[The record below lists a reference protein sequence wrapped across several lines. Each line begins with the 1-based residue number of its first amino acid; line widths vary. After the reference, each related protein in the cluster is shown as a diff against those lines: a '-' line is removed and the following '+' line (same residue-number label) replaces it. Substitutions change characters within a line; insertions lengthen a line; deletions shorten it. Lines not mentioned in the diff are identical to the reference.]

1 MKFILL
7 VLIVYAFRF
16 GHCEEVS
23 PANCFI
29 WGPGLV
35 SKANLPVRYFYI
47 QARDQ
52 SNNLLVLIAYLDKT
66 FKVFFFFSKVLMK
79 INNL

>member
-1 MKFILL
+1 MKFKLL
-7 VLIVYAFRF
+7 VLIVHAFRF
-16 GHCEEVS
+16 GLSEEAS

-52 SNNLLVLIAYLDKT
+52 SNNLLVLMAYLDN
-66 FKVFFFFSKVLMK
+66 VFDRYIVHAHLSPFVFL
-79 INNL
+79 